1 MPTDTP
7 LLMKL
12 VSPFEDQLRF
22 RSMSASEELGRPF
35 EFVIEAVSED
45 ATLDPYEILGEL
57 ITVELEL
64 ADESMRHFNGHVTD
78 FGLLG
83 EVGSSSVYHYQLVV
97 RPWLWMLTRT
107 SDCRIFQ
114 TQSIPDILKEV
125 FAAYDV
131 AVFDDQLTGTYSP
144 WEYCVQYRETD
155 FNFVSRLMEQEGIYY
170 YFEHEEGQHTL
181 VLVDSPSAHVATPG
195 FESFTYTPS
204 HGSMVDTEAID
215 HWVFSRGIQPGT
227 FALTDF
233 DFKRPQL
240 NLEGKY
246 LQSRAHTGADGKYF
260 DYPGEYITPDD
271 ARRYSRTRLEELQA
285 RHETISGSGNVRA
298 LAVGSLFQLSDHP
311 RDDQNGA
318 DCLVVSTRIHLQA
331 AAGESGDQATSPSV
345 HCSFSAMPGSAP
357 FRAARLTPK
366 PFVQGP
372 QTAIVVGPSGEE
384 IHTDEHGRVKVHFH
398 WDRLGKKDENS
409 SCWVRVATPWA
420 GAARGWV
427 SVPRMGDEVVVDF
440 LEGDPDCPLITGS
453 VYNGAQ
459 KPPWALPANKTQSGI
474 LTRSSLKGAA
484 NSNSNTLRFE
494 DKKGSEQLFLHAEK
508 NQDIEVENDETH
520 WVGHDRTKTIDHDE
534 TVHVKHDRTETVDN
548 NETITIGVNR
558 TESVGKNETI
568 SIGVNRTEDV
578 GSNESISIGANRS
591 ENVGANETIDIGK
604 DRAET
609 VGQNETVS
617 IGKNREHT
625 IGKDDKL
632 EISDNRTTQ
641 IGKDDKIQ
649 IGKKLYIEAGDEITI
664 VTGSASISMKKDGT
678 IQIKGKDITIIGS
691 GKIGIKASSDMTLK
705 GSKIAEN

>member
-12 VSPFEDQLRF
+12 VSPFEDGLRF

-35 EFVIEAVSED
+35 EFAIEAVSED
-45 ATLDPYEILGEL
+45 ATLDPYEILGKL
-57 ITVELEL
+57 VTVELEL
-64 ADESMRHFNGHVTD
+64 ADESLRYFNGHVTD

-97 RPWLWMLTRT
+97 RPWLWMLTRS

-114 TQSIPDILKEV
+114 TKSIPDILKEV

-170 YFEHEEGQHTL
+170 YFEHDEGAHTL

-246 LQSRAHTGADGKYF
+246 LQTRQHTGADGKYF
-260 DYPGEYITPDD
+260 DYPGEYATTDD

-298 LAVGSLFQLSDHP
+298 LAVGSLFKLTDHP
-311 RDDQNGA
+311 RDDQNDT
-318 DCLVVSTRIHLQA
+318 DCLVVSTRIHLQD
-331 AAGESGDQATSPSV
+331 AAGESGDQATAPSV
-345 HCSFSAMPGSAP
+345 HCSFAAMPGAAP

-398 WDRLGKKDENS
+398 WDRLGKKDEND
-409 SCWVRVATPWA
+409 SCWIRVSHPWA
-420 GAARGWV
+420 GKGWGSV
-427 SVPRMGDEVVVDF
+427 SIPRIGQEVIVDF
-440 LEGDPDCPLITGS
+440 LEGDPDQPIITGR
-453 VYNGAQ
+453 VYNGESKSAY
-459 KPPWALPANKTQSGI
+459 PLP
-474 LTRSSLKGAA
+474 GAA
-484 NSNSNTLRFE
+484 VISGLKSNTH
-494 DKKGSEQLFLHAEK
+494 KGKGYNEMSMDDTAGKEKVTIHA
-508 NQDIEVENDETH
+508 QYDMATTVEHDDSQIIHN
-520 WVGHDRTKTIDHDE
+520 DRTIKVDGTHTETVTKDTKITIETGTYNHDVAGNTATYHVSGDLTENFDAKHTQTVGADQSITLKAKRTTDITSDDALTVGGKRDE
-534 TVHVKHDRTETVDN
+534 TVT
-548 NETITIGVNR
+548 G
-558 TESVGKNETI
+558 
-568 SIGVNRTEDV
+568 
-578 GSNESISIGANRS
+578 
-591 ENVGANETIDIGK
+591 
-604 DRAET
+604 
-609 VGQNETVS
+609 
-617 IGKNREHT
+617 
-625 IGKDDKL
+625 
-632 EISDNRTTQ
+632 NRTTD
-641 IGKDDKIQ
+641 ITGN
-649 IGKKLYIEAGDEITI
+649 EALT
-664 VTGSASISMKKDGT
+664 VTGKLSSDATGAASYTSVAKITLTVGGSTIEMVPASITLSMG
-678 IQIKGKDITIIGS
+678 
-691 GKIGIKASSDMTLK
+691 ASSI
-705 GSKIAEN
+705 KIDAMGVTITAPKISLNG